1 MNALTSLGQNL
12 NPLQLLQG
20 GAASGSSPMGGAD
33 PIDMLMSFFGDQSG
47 GQGSNGG
54 EVCRCGNGGSQHG
67 AFNSGCKA
75 CQKNQSLG
83 F

>member
-1 MNALTSLGQNL
+1 MNALNAIGQNL

-20 GAASGSSPMGGAD
+20 GAAAGSSLSGVD
-33 PIDMLMSFFGDQSG
+33 PIDMLMSFFGNQGG
-47 GQGSNGG
+47 GQGPSGG
-54 EVCRCGNGGSQHG
+54 EVCGCGNGGSQHG
-67 AFNSGCKA
+67 AFSSGCKA